1 MCRNIFIQ
9 TRNKLI
15 KYENNEYIIKNDDD
29 ALLNYLLDS
38 FNRWFIDGVL
48 VLDDDGYI
56 NKNMSFNET
65 ININEKLNIL
75 KCP

>member
-1 MCRNIFIQ
+1 MCRNIFIK
-9 TRNKLI
+9 TKNKLI

-38 FNRWFIDGVL
+38 FNKWFIYGVL

-65 ININEKLNIL
+65 ININEKINII

>member
-9 TRNKLI
+9 TKNKLI
-15 KYENNEYIIKNDDD
+15 QYENNEYIIKNEDD

-65 ININEKLNIL
+65 ININEKIKIL

>member
-9 TRNKLI
+9 TKNKLI

-65 ININEKLNIL
+65 ININEKINII

>member
-9 TRNKLI
+9 TKNKLI
-15 KYENNEYIIKNDDD
+15 KYDNNEYIIKNEDD

-48 VLDDDGYI
+48 VLDDEGYI

-65 ININEKLNIL
+65 ININEKIKIL

>member
-9 TRNKLI
+9 TKNKLI
-15 KYENNEYIIKNDDD
+15 KYENNEYLIKNEDD
-29 ALLNYLLDS
+29 ALLNYLLES

-48 VLDDDGYI
+48 VLDDEGYI
-56 NKNMSFNET
+56 NKNSSFNET
-65 ININEKLNIL
+65 ININEKINIS

>member
-9 TRNKLI
+9 TKNKLI
-15 KYENNEYIIKNDDD
+15 KYDNNEYLIKNDDD

-38 FNRWFIDGVL
+38 FNRLFIDGVL

-65 ININEKLNIL
+65 ININEKINII

>member
-1 MCRNIFIQ
+1 MCRNIFIL
-9 TRNKLI
+9 TRKKLI
-15 KYENNEYIIKNDDD
+15 QYDNNEYLIKNDDD

-65 ININEKLNIL
+65 ININEKINIL